1 MKDHKVIGFNV
12 PLETVKKF
20 NKICEKIKSETGAPK
35 IWVFNKMLDDFI
47 QKTEDTKK

>member
-1 MKDHKVIGFNV
+1 MKGHKVIGFNV

-20 NKICEKIKSETGAPK
+20 NEVCAKIKAQTGAPK

-47 QKTEDTKK
+47 KKTEEKK